1 MRNLRRLLR
10 LLFVVLLT
18 VPAVHAR
25 TIHVNGAA
33 GDDTRDGLSPETA
46 LRTLAKAAPL
56 LQPGDT
62 LSLAPGLYHE
72 ALILRTSGTPTQP
85 ITIEGNGAVLSGRRP
100 VPHDSWQPLPGG
112 LFLSPNAVLVGAS
125 RPQVLDRHGNRID
138 RPGAK
143 PEQLLPGQ
151 AIWTPKGILYRPE
164 PGHTPQQDS
173 LHGFYLLSGLAIINQ
188 SYLTVSNLICE
199 NFANDGF
206 NVHGACRGLFFRN
219 ITARH
224 NGDDGFSVHEDVQAT
239 VHGGHF
245 HHNDF
250 GIQDINIARSSYLGL
265 LIEHNRIIGADFA
278 GGFHSLEDSLVRD
291 NAKGQLRLVRNQ
303 ADHIGI
309 RRDAPLLTAT
319 AYLRNVLVT
328 GGPAD
333 ALLLGVG
340 CHATA
345 VCCSFLETDTGVR
358 LEPNASLHLLRSVI
372 AHVRGNAIVASGAKL
387 VVDSSS
393 IHPAQ
398 GLVDGQPVREERLL
412 AALDVRNGSLQPPQF
427 RDRYRAARPRL
438 PFLNQFAAP
447 GFNPPCDLPFVP
459 ATPQRYALSD
469 ADAHAGYRFDF
480 ETFNP
485 WSRTFIE
492 PASRET
498 AARHASTLSTDCAVS
513 GKSSAHISLELP
525 PAPKTRKVLL
535 KLFTVQLRDLHRP
548 PSRWTFQLRPGDG
561 AQGAHFVMRI
571 RDAKGKHFYGP
582 SGTLDWQGWRQ
593 LDWDLGKL
601 PPRNVDGSSID
612 TPPLELVL
620 EVTFDVPPAGR
631 HLHFYVD
638 DLTLD

>member
-1 MRNLRRLLR
+1 MRNLHRLLR
-10 LLFVVLLT
+10 LLLVALT
-18 VPAVHAR
+18 TTTAAYAR

-33 GDDTRDGLSPETA
+33 GDDARDGLSLETA

-100 VPHDSWQPLPGG
+100 VPHDSWQPLPDG

-151 AIWTPKGILYRPE
+151 ATWTPKGILYRPE

-173 LHGFYLLSGLAIINQ
+173 LHGFYLLSGLAISNQ
-188 SYLTVSNLICE
+188 SYLTVNHLVCE

-206 NVHGACRGLFFRN
+206 NVHGACRGLIFRN

-224 NGDDGFSVHEDVQAT
+224 NGDDGFSVHEDVQST
-239 VHGGHF
+239 VYGGHF

-265 LIEHNRIIGADFA
+265 LVEHNRIIGADFA

-291 NAKGQLRLVRNQ
+291 NAKAQLRLVRNQ

-309 RRDAPLLTAT
+309 RRDAPMLSAT

-333 ALLLGVG
+333 ALLLGAG

-358 LEPNASLHLLRSVI
+358 LEPTASLHLLRSVI
-372 AHVRGNAIVASGAKL
+372 ANTRGHAIVANGAKL

-393 IHPAQ
+393 IHPPK
-398 GLVDGQPVREERLL
+398 GLLNGQPVQGEQLL

-438 PFLNQFAAP
+438 LFLNQFAAP

-459 ATPQRYALSD
+459 ATPQSYAIND
-469 ADAHAGYRFDF
+469 ADARSGYRFDF

-485 WSRTFIE
+485 WSRTYIE

-498 AARHASTLSTDCAVS
+498 AAKHASTLSTDCAVS

-525 PAPKTRKVLL
+525 PAAKTRNVLL
-535 KLFTVQLRDLHRP
+535 KLFTIQLHDFHRS

-561 AQGAHFVMRI
+561 AQGARYIMRI

-582 SGTLDWQGWRQ
+582 AGTFDWQGWRK
-593 LDWDLGKL
+593 LDWELAKL
-601 PPRNVDGSSID
+601 PPRKVGDSAID

-631 HLHFYVD
+631 QLHFYVD